1 MNFLKKS
8 TWIQGKIINEAF
20 PRDEGDFLHH
30 GGAAAEAELL
40 QLQQGVDEAATAVQ
54 GLSREKRKKKKSQFK
69 RFLLFKTFLF
79 CRFGFGFLLTLPS
92 NLTNRGH
99 SFSTKVSFLAEN
111 NF

>member
-1 MNFLKKS
+1 MKFLLKS

-54 GLSREKRKKKKSQFK
+54 GLSGEKKKKKNHNSRGSCCSK
-69 RFLLFKTFLF
+69 PSSSAGLVLVF
-79 CRFGFGFLLTLPS
+79 CSPCP
-92 NLTNRGH
+92 
-99 SFSTKVSFLAEN
+99 AI
-111 NF
+111 